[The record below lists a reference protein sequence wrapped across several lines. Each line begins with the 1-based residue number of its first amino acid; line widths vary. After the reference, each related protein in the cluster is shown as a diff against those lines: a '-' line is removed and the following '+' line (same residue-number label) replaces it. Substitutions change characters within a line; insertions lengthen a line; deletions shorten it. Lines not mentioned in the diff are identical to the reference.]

1 MDETRKNKVEK
12 NEEEQMD
19 GTDRTWTSARRRK
32 EDRGRR
38 IKLIRHSVGL
48 HCVTPRLTSRS
59 DFSRVNFFD
68 EREEGREGRIQLPSD
83 LCPIRNESPT
93 NEAEIL
99 V

>member
-1 MDETRKNKVEK
+1 MDETRKNGGK

-83 LCPIRNESPT
+83 LCPVRNESPT

>member
-19 GTDRTWTSARRRK
+19 EMDRTWTSARRRK

-48 HCVTPRLTSRS
+48 QCVTPRLTSRS
-59 DFSRVNFFD
+59 DFSRVNSFD
-68 EREEGREGRIQLPSD
+68 EREERREGRIQLPSD
-83 LCPIRNESPT
+83 LCPVRNESPT